1 MRLVIVTT
9 ITISPATIKSP
20 IIITIAIKILKD
32 FGFGFFILL
41 EFWLRFG
48 SMTCFTTNNLNII
61 VNENSLKTNR
71 ATRLDRWLTDYIANN
86 PDFPELSRTRL
97 KHLIQ
102 NMCVS
107 CDEKIVIN
115 PSLTVKL
122 GQVYRIKIPEPKP
135 AEPKAQAIEL
145 DIIYE
150 DHYLIVIN
158 KSAGMVVHPAPGSW
172 DGTLVNA
179 LLSHCGNSLSGIGGV
194 RRPGIVHRLDKDTTG
209 LMVVAKSDEA
219 HQHLVHQFAARTI
232 KRSYEALIWGILEK
246 PKDKIDMPIGR
257 SPRNRKKMAVV
268 KHGGKQAVT
277 NYRVKE
283 QFGQTVSLLKC
294 QLESGRTHQI
304 RVHLSHIGHSLV
316 GDQLYGSGRA
326 SNPEKD
332 PILEVIKNFGRQAL
346 HAKSLDFI
354 HPYTRNL
361 VHFSSSLPKDMRQII
376 DALRDKRSF

>member
-1 MRLVIVTT
+1 MI
-9 ITISPATIKSP
+9 
-20 IIITIAIKILKD
+20 
-32 FGFGFFILL
+32 G
-41 EFWLRFG
+41 
-48 SMTCFTTNNLNII
+48 FTTNNLNII
-61 VNENSLKTNR
+61 VDENNLKSNR
-71 ATRLDRWLTDYIANN
+71 ATRLDRWLTDSVANT
-86 PDFPELSRTRL
+86 PDFPKLSRTRL

-107 CDEKIVIN
+107 CDEKIVSD
-115 PSLTVKL
+115 PSQTVKL
-122 GQVYRIKIPEPKP
+122 GQIYRIKIPEPKP
-135 AEPKAQAIEL
+135 AEPTAQAIEL

-150 DHYLIVIN
+150 DTHLIVIN
-158 KSAGMVVHPAPGSW
+158 KSAGMVVHPAPGSQ

-179 LLSHCGNSLSGIGGV
+179 LLSHCGNTLSGIGGV

-232 KRSYEALIWGILEK
+232 KRAYQALIWGILEK
-246 PKDKIDMPIGR
+246 PKGTIDMPIGR

-268 KHGGKQAVT
+268 KRGGKQAVT

-304 RVHLSHIGHSLV
+304 RVHLSHIGHSLI
-316 GDQLYGSGRA
+316 GDPLYGSRKG
-326 SNPEKD
+326 SNSEKG
-332 PILEVIKNFGRQAL
+332 PILGLIKNIGRQAL

-361 VHFSSSLPKDMRQII
+361 VHFSSSLPNDMRQII
-376 DALRDKRSF
+376 DALRDNKSF